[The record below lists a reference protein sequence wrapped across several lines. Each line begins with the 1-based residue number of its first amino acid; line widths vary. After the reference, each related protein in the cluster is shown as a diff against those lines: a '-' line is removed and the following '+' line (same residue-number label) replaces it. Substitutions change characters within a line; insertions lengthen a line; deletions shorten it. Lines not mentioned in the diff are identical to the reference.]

1 MIAVTQNLRV
11 FPATVAIEPEVEV
24 AIPLLVVLCVF
35 VERRTSPLYQFPT
48 TDALEIRTP
57 VALFNVILAVAVLVV
72 VLLTP
77 VTVKADI
84 SIGVVTTILI
94 VPAVDLSP
102 RESVT

>member
-1 MIAVTQNLRV
+1 VIAVTQNLRV

-35 VERRTSPLYQFPT
+35 VERSTSPLYQLPT
-48 TDALEIRTP
+48 TDALPIATP
-57 VALFNVILAVAVLVV
+57 VALFTVIVAVAVLVV

-94 VPAVDLSP
+94 VAAADLSP